1 MLDKKSE
8 QFEKKEN
15 ALAKREEELAKMRED
30 VAKLNEQRVQELERI
45 SGLNLRTSKRIFVKN
60 C

>member
-1 MLDKKSE
+1 MRLNLLPRNDAVNK
-8 QFEKKEN
+8 QKE
-15 ALAKREEELAKMRED
+15 E
-30 VAKLNEQRVQELERI
+30 VAKLNQQRVQELERI